1 MDAFRL
7 AKLAELVLLPN
18 RVATLWIGVPR
29 IQNLN

>member
-18 RVATLWIGVPR
+18 GVAALWIGYLAYR
-29 IQNLN
+29 I